1 MDFSRLTSYTLISKG
16 VFYLKVYE
24 TLNCRLRES
33 ERLHNEL
40 YYEKSL
46 AESKNSVF
54 QKIRSVINNETRL
67 KSGSKDQTREY
78 RLKQN
83 EIDLAENLEFLSQ
96 IESNLTSVRRVN
108 QSILDNKSKA
118 VRRLYV
124 INKLVAS
131 RKTDIQYMKDWPVL
145 NSPCAC
151 STSSVLSE
159 LKSYSSTTCQNVIL

>member
-1 MDFSRLTSYTLISKG
+1 MDFSRFTSYTLISKG
-16 VFYLKVYE
+16 VFYLKVHE

-54 QKIRSVINNETRL
+54 QKIQSVINNETRL

-83 EIDLAENLEFLSQ
+83 EIDLAENLELLCQ

-124 INKLVAS
+124 INKLVAG
-131 RKTDIQYMKDWPVL
+131 RKTDIKYMKDWPVL

-151 STSSVLSE
+151 STTAVLSE
-159 LKSYSSTTCQNVIL
+159 LKSYSSTTC